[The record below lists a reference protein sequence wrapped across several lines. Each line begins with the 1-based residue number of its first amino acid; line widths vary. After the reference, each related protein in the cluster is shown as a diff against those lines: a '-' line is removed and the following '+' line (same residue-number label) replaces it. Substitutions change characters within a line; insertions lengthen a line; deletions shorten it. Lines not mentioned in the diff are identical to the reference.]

1 MSRYLGTVDGIDA
14 ELRGRLLN
22 HLANCVTSIDSS
34 MHARATPPA
43 TAHVRPM
50 QIPQQQHNTSISP
63 PSIPVKPT
71 AAVPVMTLS
80 EINNNVLPGMY
91 GLTVAGNRFYD
102 VENNLISAHK
112 ANDQR
117 VKSGDVAAVV
127 IPSNILSGGQ
137 MPGYI
142 IPLYSRQAS
151 KFEGGNKAPTS
162 FSLPTVVP
170 VPINVQHSPSQ
181 QYSPHSPESDSQGMD
196 LTTDSRRRK
205 DKCAQK
211 IEEKAIKDDHLDTKA
226 PIAVPVPRSVAPVGN
241 EPMWRPW

>member
-1 MSRYLGTVDGIDA
+1 
-14 ELRGRLLN
+14 
-22 HLANCVTSIDSS
+22 

-50 QIPQQQHNTSISP
+50 QIPQQHNTSISP

-80 EINNNVLPGMY
+80 EINNNVLPGMH
-91 GLTVAGNRFYD
+91 GLTVVGNRFYD
-102 VENNLISAHK
+102 AENNLISAHK
-112 ANDQR
+112 TNDQR
-117 VKSGDVAAVV
+117 LKSGDVTAVV

-142 IPLYSRQAS
+142 IPLYSGQAS
-151 KFEGGNKAPTS
+151 KFECGNKAPAS

-170 VPINVQHSPSQ
+170 VPINLQHSASQ
-181 QYSPHSPESDSQGMD
+181 EYSPHSPESDSQGMD
-196 LTTDSRRRK
+196 LTTDSRHRT

-211 IEEKAIKDDHLDTKA
+211 IEEKAIKDDQLDTKA
-226 PIAVPVPRSVAPVGN
+226 PIAVPVPQSAPVGN

>member
-1 MSRYLGTVDGIDA
+1 
-14 ELRGRLLN
+14 
-22 HLANCVTSIDSS
+22 

-50 QIPQQQHNTSISP
+50 QIPQQHNTSISP

-80 EINNNVLPGMY
+80 EINNNVLPGMH

-102 VENNLISAHK
+102 AENNLISAHK

-117 VKSGDVAAVV
+117 LKSGDVTAVV

-142 IPLYSRQAS
+142 IPLYSGQAS
-151 KFEGGNKAPTS
+151 KFEGGNKAPAS

-170 VPINVQHSPSQ
+170 VPINLQHSASQ
-181 QYSPHSPESDSQGMD
+181 EYSPHSPESDSQGMD
-196 LTTDSRRRK
+196 LTTDSRHRT